1 MFDPK
6 LPLIDLH
13 RHLDGSIRLETIL
26 DLGREHNLPLP
37 AWDIEGIRPYVQVI
51 KPQPGVM
58 AFIGKFQW
66 MVGVLVDY
74 EACRR
79 VAFENVLDAKN
90 EGLDYVELRFSPWF
104 MAEPHGLI
112 PGGIV
117 EAVISG
123 VEEAR
128 RETGMHVNLIGI
140 LSRTYGAEV
149 CKDELDALLTY
160 KGKFVG
166 IDLAGDE
173 ENFPGSLFV
182 EHLRKARRA
191 GWRVTVH
198 AGESAGPES
207 IWQAIQK
214 LGAERIGHAVNAV
227 DDPELMHFMLE
238 NGIGIEANLTS
249 NYQTST
255 VSDYA
260 SHPLKRFLELGLLAT
275 INTDDPGISGIDLKH
290 EYEVAAPA
298 AGLSQAQIRQAQKNS
313 LQVAFLSADEK
324 TNLANKKSGAQQN

>member
-1 MFDPK
+1 M
-6 LPLIDLH
+6 
-13 RHLDGSIRLETIL
+13 
-26 DLGREHNLPLP
+26 
-37 AWDIEGIRPYVQVI
+37 
-51 KPQPGVM
+51 
-58 AFIGKFQW
+58 
-66 MVGVLVDY
+66 
-74 EACRR
+74 
-79 VAFENVLDAKN
+79 
-90 EGLDYVELRFSPWF
+90 
-104 MAEPHGLI
+104 
-112 PGGIV
+112 
-117 EAVISG
+117 
-123 VEEAR
+123 
-128 RETGMHVNLIGI
+128 
-140 LSRTYGAEV
+140 
-149 CKDELDALLTY
+149 DELDALLTY
-160 KGKFVG
+160 KDKFVG

-173 ENFPGSLFV
+173 ENFPGNLFV

-227 DDPELMHFMLE
+227 DDPDLMQFMLE

-249 NYQTST
+249 NFQTST

-260 SHPLKRFLELGLLAT
+260 SHPLKQFLELGLLAT

-324 TNLANKKSGAQQN
+324 ANLANKKNGEPQN